1 MDKKNESFWQEKWVP
16 IVFDGVENP
25 PRYHVSNYG
34 RLRSF
39 QSAAIADQFRAVG
52 SQGTLIKG
60 SVIQGYR
67 SLNIRSGGK
76 TINRYVHKLV
86 AEYFVSREKS
96 EQTFVIHVDHDK
108 QNNVSANL
116 QWATKEEMIQHNRD
130 NPNLKNRPVNQ
141 RTRNYKLTESK
152 VLIIKK
158 LLRNDK
164 NRLKMIA
171 KQFGITHTQL
181 NRIRSGENWKHVTLD
196 EETYR
201 TAPNGYA
208 GATFE

>member
-1 MDKKNESFWQEKWVP
+1 MQTSDKKNQSYWNERWVV

-25 PRYHVSNYG
+25 PHYEVSNYG

-39 QSAAIADQFRAVG
+39 QASAE
-52 SQGTLIKG
+52 GTIIKG

-76 TINRYVHKLV
+76 TMNRYVHKLV
-86 AEYFVSREKS
+86 AEHFVTHDDAL
-96 EQTFVIHVDHDK
+96 QNFVIHLNHDK
-108 QNNVSANL
+108 QNNYSQNL
-116 QWATKEEMIQHNRD
+116 RWVTKEEMIEHNRE
-130 NPNLKNRPVNQ
+130 NPNLKNRVIPR

-152 VLIIKK
+152 VKIIKK

-181 NRIRSGENWKHVTLD
+181 NRIRSGENWKHVTID
-196 EETYR
+196 E
-201 TAPNGYA
+201 
-208 GATFE
+208 

>member
-1 MDKKNESFWQEKWVP
+1 MQLNDKKNQSYWNERWVA

-25 PRYHVSNYG
+25 PRYEVSNYG

-39 QSAAIADQFRAVG
+39 QAPARQSVVSTSPPEGLI
-52 SQGTLIKG
+52 IKG

-67 SLNIRSGGK
+67 SLNIRSNGK
-76 TINRYVHKLV
+76 TLNRYVHKLV
-86 AEYFVSREKS
+86 AEYFVSHDQVN
-96 EQTFVIHVDHDK
+96 QTFVIHLDHDK
-108 QNNVSANL
+108 LNNVSQNL
-116 QWATKEEMIQHNRD
+116 RWVTKEEMVEHNRE
-130 NPNLKNRPVNQ
+130 NPNLKNRVVPL

-152 VLIIKK
+152 VKIIKK

-181 NRIRSGENWKHVTLD
+181 NRIRSGENWKHVTI
-196 EETYR
+196 E
-201 TAPNGYA
+201 
-208 GATFE
+208 